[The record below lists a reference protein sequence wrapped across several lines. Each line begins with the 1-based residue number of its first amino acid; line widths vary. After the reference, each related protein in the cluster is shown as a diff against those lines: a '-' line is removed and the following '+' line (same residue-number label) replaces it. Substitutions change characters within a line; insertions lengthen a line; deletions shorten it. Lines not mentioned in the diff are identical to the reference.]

1 MRAAFATDDGGGE
14 RLWQRAFVAE
24 VEDAGDVRAAGRD
37 VEALSGQVEQ
47 VFEVVRAGAV
57 VRLVQQTVDGA
68 QERFVVRAFV
78 AADAA
83 DGGGGGWRRVV
94 GVEEEG
100 AFQELFERVVVRVAQ
115 GVLVAVH
122 AGGITRQQCGQDVQ
136 AEAAAVAFVAVFGGG
151 EGVGG
156 IMRGEG
162 EQLGGRNAGGFVDDE
177 VVGERQAVQRV
188 VRRQEQAVGGIWQ
201 EGAQAFEVAAVG
213 GND

>member
-14 RLWQRAFVAE
+14 RFWQRAFVAE

-57 VRLVQQTVDGA
+57 VRLVQQAVDGA

-136 AEAAAVAFVAVFGGG
+136 AEGAAVAFVAIFGGG
-151 EGVGG
+151 YGVGG
-156 IMRGEG
+156 VVRGEG
-162 EQLGGRNAGGFVDDE
+162 EQLCGRGAGGFVDDE
-177 VVGERQAVQRV
+177 VVGGRQAVQRV
-188 VRRQEQAVGGIWQ
+188 VRWQVGVVGGGGQ